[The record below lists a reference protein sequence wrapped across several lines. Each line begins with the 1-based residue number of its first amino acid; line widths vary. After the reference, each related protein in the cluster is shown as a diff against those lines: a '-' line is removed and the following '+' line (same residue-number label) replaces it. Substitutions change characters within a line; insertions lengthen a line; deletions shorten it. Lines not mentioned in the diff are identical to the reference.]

1 MARDNDETARAYS
14 MGTVTIEGR
23 LGGDIRNISK
33 DDSRPTIA
41 ATVFGNSTK
50 WNGFKESLKFNVIVN
65 GPRAKAIWEN
75 KDDYTKGSD
84 VMAGGELFAAEEY
97 NDEIQMEIAGWGAW
111 INPNHKWAENS
122 GSGGGRSSRR
132 DDDDDDDDSGSSR
145 RSGRSSSRRSRDDDD
160 DDSSS
165 RSSSRRSSRRGGDD
179 EEESSSRGGRSDR
192 SSRRRRV
199 QEEGDGDDD

>member
-1 MARDNDETARAYS
+1 MARDNDENQRAYS

-23 LGGDIRNISK
+23 LGGDIRNLSK
-33 DDSRPTIA
+33 DDNRPAVA

-50 WNGFKESLKFNVIVN
+50 YNGFKESLKFNVIVN

-75 KDDYTKGSD
+75 RDEYTKGAD
-84 VMAGGELFAAEEY
+84 VMCGGELFAAEEY

-132 DDDDDDDDSGSSR
+132 DDDDDDDSGSSR
-145 RSGRSSSRRSRDDDD
+145 RSGRSSSRRSRDEDE